1 MATTELRRVQ
11 ASDMPCS
18 FDLLSQLAL
27 KAEAIL
33 GYSGLREKLGIP
45 PASLTRAL
53 EELGIEPYHSD
64 DIRKYKTKKAKDA
77 EDQAWA
83 EFAKQ
88 ARLEQGRLGI
98 QEPWGHVMVAGSF
111 VRARWRK
118 VPLAKYQGSV
128 PEFALSRAIEIKER
142 LPKVEFHVE
151 ELVVDKRYDPFL
163 IATCGRER
171 FYIDVWD
178 EREFELMYDNSST
191 GA

>member
-11 ASDMPCS
+11 ASEMPRS
-18 FDLLSQLAL
+18 FDLISLLAL

-45 PASLTRAL
+45 PASLTRVL
-53 EELGIEPYHSD
+53 EELGIEPYRNED
-64 DIRKYKTKKAKDA
+64 VQEYKRKKAKEA
-77 EDQAWA
+77 EEQVWD
-83 EFAKQ
+83 EFAKR

-111 VRARWRK
+111 VHARWRK
-118 VPLAKYQGSV
+118 VPLAKYQGTV

-142 LPKVEFHVE
+142 LPKADFYVE
-151 ELVVDKRYDPFL
+151 ELIVDKRYDPFL

-171 FYIDVWD
+171 FYIDVWE
-178 EREFELMYDNSST
+178 ERAFELAYDDSP
-191 GA
+191 ARM